1 VPVEGVV
8 AVRRSKSLPTMS
20 KLARRLGWAAALAAT
35 VMVGVPLAASAS
47 PYGATPQA
55 RSAAVAGAVYG
66 GITPQTFPVV
76 IELNKSRRQ
85 VVRAAIAVRMPC
97 TSGAVAV
104 YPDSYVKLTVSKKGK
119 FSASFG
125 PTVNRNDDGTTTDF
139 EGSMSG
145 KANAARTQLSGKWQL
160 KITQHDVSGAVT
172 DTCDSGTVSW
182 KAKQ

>member
-1 VPVEGVV
+1 
-8 AVRRSKSLPTMS
+8 MS

-66 GITPQTFPVV
+66 GITPQNFPVV
-76 IELNKSRRQ
+76 IELNKNRRQ
-85 VVRAAIAVRMPC
+85 VVRAAIALHTTC
-97 TSGAVAV
+97 TSGSIANLA
-104 YPDSYVKLTVSKKGK
+104 DSYRKVRVSKTGK

-125 PTVNRNDDGTTTDF
+125 PVVNRNDDGTTTDF
-139 EGSMSG
+139 QGSVSG
-145 KANAARTQLSGKWQL
+145 ALNAARTKLSGKWQL
-160 KITQHDVSGAVT
+160 KVTDHDASGAVT